1 MLHHVQFQCH
11 MYLTKTNFGF
21 DFICQNKAK
30 KVPFGFREEFSS
42 RKCICSYKTFESH
55 GGFSCHKTYFS
66 NSAKRYLQ
74 KVNNALLILFYRD
87 FTMHSF
93 YHFTDILRG
102 GND

>member
-55 GGFSCHKTYFS
+55 GGFYCHKTYFS
-66 NSAKRYLQ
+66 NSAKRYL
-74 KVNNALLILFYRD
+74 
-87 FTMHSF
+87 
-93 YHFTDILRG
+93 
-102 GND
+102 